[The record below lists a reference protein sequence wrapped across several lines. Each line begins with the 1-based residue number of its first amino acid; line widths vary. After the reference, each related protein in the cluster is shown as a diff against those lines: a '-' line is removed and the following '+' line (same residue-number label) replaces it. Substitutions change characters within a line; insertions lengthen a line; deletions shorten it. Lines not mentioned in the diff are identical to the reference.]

1 VKAIFQFL
9 TDEEYR
15 VRWYDFYGVDKRLV
29 SILKTVSSCHGLVY
43 SSQHCNFGIVNMLTT
58 IIVDDQQ
65 NCIDDLLL
73 LLKANCPDISVVA
86 TANSGKEGIDI
97 LKKHQPQLV
106 FLDVEMQDMT
116 GFEMLQQLNE
126 LNFHV
131 VFTTAF
137 DKYAITAIRF
147 NALDYLLKPVGKKE
161 LIDAVAKAEKT
172 PSPLTMQQVKN
183 LKETSQNILVPQNK
197 IALTTNEGLEYVKL
211 DEIVYCLAEGSYTTV
226 YLNNNTQLLVSKSIG
241 KLDEVI
247 DGNGF
252 YRIHNSSLV
261 NLSHIKKFVR
271 TDGGYVVMSN
281 GDTVT
286 VARNRKEEF
295 LELFS
300 KF

>member
-1 VKAIFQFL
+1 
-9 TDEEYR
+9 
-15 VRWYDFYGVDKRLV
+15 
-29 SILKTVSSCHGLVY
+29 LVY
-43 SSQHCNFGIVNMLTT
+43 SLEPRNFGNVNMLSAV
-58 IIVDDQQ
+58 IIDDQQ
-65 NCIDDLLL
+65 NCIDDLSF
-73 LLKANCPDISVVA
+73 LLKAECPGVLVLA
-86 TANSGKEGIDI
+86 TANSGKDGIAI

-106 FLDVEMQDMT
+106 FLDVEMEDMT
-116 GFEMLQQLNE
+116 GFEMLQQLSE

-147 NALDYLLKPVGKKE
+147 NALDYLLKPVRKKE
-161 LIDAVAKAEKT
+161 LIDAVAKAENT
-172 PSPLTMQQVKN
+172 PSPLTMQQVKY
-183 LKETSQNILVPQNK
+183 LKETTQNIQVPQNK

-211 DEIVYCLAEGSYTTV
+211 EEIIYCLAEGSYTTV

>member
-1 VKAIFQFL
+1 
-9 TDEEYR
+9 
-15 VRWYDFYGVDKRLV
+15 
-29 SILKTVSSCHGLVY
+29 LVY
-43 SSQHCNFGIVNMLTT
+43 ILQEITFGSVNTLNA
-58 IIVDDQQ
+58 IIIDDQQ

-73 LLKANCPDISVVA
+73 LLKNDCPQVVVIA
-86 TANSGKEGIDI
+86 TANSGTKGIDI
-97 LKKHQPQLV
+97 LKKHKPELV
-106 FLDVEMQDMT
+106 FLDVEMDDMT

-147 NALDYLLKPVGKKE
+147 NALDYLLKPVHKKE
-161 LIDAVAKAEKT
+161 LIDAVVKAEQT
-172 PSPLTMQQVKN
+172 PSPLTVQQVKN
-183 LKETSQNILVPQNK
+183 LKDSSQNIQVPQNK

-211 DEIVYCLAEGSYTTV
+211 EEIIYCLAEGSYTTV
-226 YLNNNTQLLVSKSIG
+226 YLNNSTQLLVSKSIG
-241 KLDEVI
+241 KIDEII